1 MWLVPAV
8 KRDLASSKKLNVHL
22 YESLKKAMYKTNA
35 WFKGI
40 MFEFCAEN
48 TLLR

>member
-1 MWLVPAV
+1 
-8 KRDLASSKKLNVHL
+8 VHL
-22 YESLKKAMYKTNA
+22 YDALKKALYKTNA